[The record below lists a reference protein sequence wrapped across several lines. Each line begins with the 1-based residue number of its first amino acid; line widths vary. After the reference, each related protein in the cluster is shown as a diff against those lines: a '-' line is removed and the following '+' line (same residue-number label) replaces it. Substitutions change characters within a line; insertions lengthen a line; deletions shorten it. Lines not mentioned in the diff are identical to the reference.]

1 VNGAGIP
8 GAVVAAA
15 LVAGVAVAAGAE
27 DVAAGGGGAGA
38 SLHALITQTLP
49 RSVNAAVLV
58 NIGSGYPT
66 LR

>member
-8 GAVVAAA
+8 GAAVAAA
-15 LVAGVAVAAGAE
+15 LVAGVAGAGAAAGG
-27 DVAAGGGGAGA
+27 GGGGAGA

-58 NIGSGYPT
+58 NIASGYPT

>member
-8 GAVVAAA
+8 GAAVAAA
-15 LVAGVAVAAGAE
+15 LVAGVA
-27 DVAAGGGGAGA
+27 GGGAGA
-38 SLHALITQTLP
+38 SLHALIAQTLA

-58 NIGSGYPT
+58 NIASGYPT